1 MGNVNVVQT
10 RGKYN
15 AIHVILTSCQLFN
28 KSILADKIWLLRNS
42 IKTGVGIPIF
52 WGWNC
57 CLKKTTTFA
66 AQTNPKMAKN
76 LVIVESPAKAKTIEK
91 FLGSDFQVESSYGHI
106 ADLPSK
112 EIGVDV
118 LNGFKPKYEVSADK
132 KALVS
137 KLKTLAKN
145 AEMVWLASDEDREG
159 EAISWHLAEELKLDK
174 AKTKRIVFHEITK
187 TAILKAID
195 NPREIDYN
203 LVNAQQARRVLDRL
217 VGYELS
223 PVLWRKVRGGLSA
236 GRVQS
241 VSVRLIVE
249 REREIQE
256 FNAVASYSVL
266 GEFLTANGKTLK
278 AKLAKNFNTKAEA
291 TDFLQKNINTIYTVS
306 DLETKPAKKS
316 PAAPF
321 TTSTLQQEAAR
332 KLYLP
337 VGITMQLAQR
347 LYEAGLITYMRT
359 DSVNLSKEASDAAQA
374 EIIRSYGKEFS
385 KPRTFANRSKGAQE
399 AHEAIR
405 PTDMSRHTV
414 NVDRD
419 QARLYDLIWKRTLA
433 SQMSEAELERTQV
446 KIAASNHKELFAASG
461 EVLLF
466 EGFLKVYLEGSDDDE
481 EEQEGMLPA
490 LKVNEILQQNY
501 ITATERYSRAAARYT
516 EASLVKK
523 LEELGIGRPST
534 YAPTISTIIARN
546 YVEKGNLEGHERKYT
561 QLTLQ
566 ANAIQEQLLKE
577 NTGSDKGKLVPTDI
591 GTIVTDF
598 LVKNFGSILDYHF
611 TAKVEQDFDEIA
623 EGNVNWSKMM
633 QEFYDKFHPNVQD
646 VEANA
651 ERESGERILGV
662 DPETGKQV
670 SVRLGKFGPMVQI
683 GDAEAEDKKFASLMN
698 DQNIGTIS
706 LEEALQLFLLPKNLG
721 EYKGEVIEVNNGRF
735 GPYVKFGTQF
745 ISLPRGE
752 DPMSITLERAQE
764 IIDEKAKADAPIG
777 MFQNEPVQKGV
788 GRFGPFIKW
797 NGMFINVNKKY
808 NFDHLSQGDIDQLI
822 EEKLQ
827 KEVDK
832 VLHHWK
838 AEGIVVE
845 KARWG
850 RSVILKGKLKI
861 ELSKDVDAAQLTLAQ
876 VEEIIAKKTPAK
888 KTAAK
893 KAPAKKAVTK
903 KSTPKKK

>member
-1 MGNVNVVQT
+1 
-10 RGKYN
+10 
-15 AIHVILTSCQLFN
+15 
-28 KSILADKIWLLRNS
+28 
-42 IKTGVGIPIF
+42 
-52 WGWNC
+52 
-57 CLKKTTTFA
+57 
-66 AQTNPKMAKN
+66 MAKN

-118 LNGFKPKYEVSADK
+118 ANGFKPKYEVSSDK

-137 KLKTLAKN
+137 KLKTLSKN

-159 EAISWHLAEELKLDK
+159 EAISWHLSEELKLDK
-174 AKTKRIVFHEITK
+174 KKTKRIVFHEITK

-223 PVLWRKVRGGLSA
+223 PVLWRKVKGGLSA

-249 REREIQE
+249 REREIQN
-256 FNAVASYSVL
+256 FKAVASYSVTA
-266 GEFLTANGKTLK
+266 EFTNEAGKIVK
-278 AKLAKNFNTKAEA
+278 AKLPKNFNTKKEAE
-291 TDFLQKNINTIYTVS
+291 DFLQKNSASTYKIGE
-306 DLETKPAKKS
+306 LETKPTKKS
-316 PAAPF
+316 PTGPF

-359 DSVNLSKEASDAAQA
+359 DSVNLSKEAMDAAQA
-374 EIIRSYGKEFS
+374 EIIKSYGKEFS
-385 KPRTFANRSKGAQE
+385 RPRTFANKSKGAQE

-414 NVDRD
+414 NIDRD

-433 SQMSEAELERTQV
+433 SQMSDAELERTNV
-446 KIAASNHKELFAASG
+446 KIEANNHSEVFTASG

-466 EGFLKVYLEGSDDDE
+466 EGFLKVYLEGNDEDD

-490 LKVNEILQQNY
+490 LKVNERLENNY

-534 YAPTISTIIARN
+534 YAPTSSTINNRN
-546 YVEKGNLEGHERKYT
+546 YVEKGNLEGQERKYT

-566 ANAIQEQLLKE
+566 AGKVVEKVLKE

-598 LVKNFGSILDYHF
+598 LVKNFGAILDYNF

-623 EGNVNWSKMM
+623 EGNIEWAKMM
-633 QEFYDKFHPNVQD
+633 QEFYDKFHPNVKD

-651 ERESGERILGV
+651 DRESGERILGT
-662 DPETGKQV
+662 DPATGKPV
-670 SVRLGKFGPMVQI
+670 SVRLGKFGPMAQI
-683 GDAEAEDKKFASLMN
+683 GDAEDEDKKFASLKI
-698 DQNIGTIS
+698 DQNIGNIT
-706 LEEALQLFLLPKNLG
+706 LEDALNLFLLPKNLG
-721 EYKGEVIEVNNGRF
+721 LYKGEEVEVSNGRY
-735 GPYVKFGTQF
+735 GPYVRHGSAF
-745 ISLPRGE
+745 ISLPKGE
-752 DPMSITLERAQE
+752 DPLDVSMERAQE
-764 IIDEKAKADAPIG
+764 LIDEKALADAPIAIYKG
-777 MFQNEPVQKGV
+777 LGVQKGV
-788 GRFGPFIKW
+788 GRFGAFIKW
-797 NGMFINVNKKY
+797 DGVFINVSKKY
-808 NFDHLSQGDIDQLI
+808 NFDNLSQADIEELI
-822 EEKLQ
+822 EDKLQ
-827 KEVDK
+827 KNIDK
-832 VLHHWK
+832 VIHNWS
-838 AEGIVVE
+838 AEGIIVE

-850 RSVILKGKLKI
+850 RSVITKGKVKI
-861 ELSKDVDAAQLTLAQ
+861 ELSKDVDASKLTL
-876 VEEIIAKKTPAK
+876 EEVQEMIAKKAPAK
-888 KTAAK
+888 KVAAK
-893 KAPAKKAVTK
+893 KAPAKKTLAAK
-903 KSTPKKK
+903 KTTAKKK

>member
-1 MGNVNVVQT
+1 
-10 RGKYN
+10 
-15 AIHVILTSCQLFN
+15 
-28 KSILADKIWLLRNS
+28 
-42 IKTGVGIPIF
+42 
-52 WGWNC
+52 
-57 CLKKTTTFA
+57 
-66 AQTNPKMAKN
+66 MAKN

-118 LNGFKPKYEVSADK
+118 ENGFKPKYEVSPDK
-132 KALVS
+132 KALVT
-137 KLKTLAKN
+137 KLKSLSKN
-145 AEMVWLASDEDREG
+145 AETVWLASDEDREG
-159 EAISWHLAEELKLDK
+159 EAISWHLAEELKLDTK
-174 AKTKRIVFHEITK
+174 KTKRIVFHEITK
-187 TAILKAID
+187 SAILKAID

-223 PVLWRKVRGGLSA
+223 PVLWRKIKGGLSA

-249 REREIQE
+249 REREIQS
-256 FNAVASYSVL
+256 FNAVATYSIVA
-266 GEFLTANGKTLK
+266 EFVNEAGKAFK
-278 AKLAKNFNTKAEA
+278 AKLPKNFNTKKEAE
-291 TDFLQKNINTIYTVS
+291 DFLNKNIGSKYKVA
-306 DLETKPAKKS
+306 DLETKPTKKS
-316 PAAPF
+316 PTAPF

-359 DSVNLSKEASDAAQA
+359 DSVNLSKEAMDAAQA
-374 EIIRSYGKEFS
+374 EIIKSYGKEFS
-385 KPRTFANRSKGAQE
+385 KPRTFATKSKGAQE

-414 NVDRD
+414 NIDRD

-433 SQMSEAELERTQV
+433 SQMSDAQLERTNV
-446 KIAASNHKELFAASG
+446 KIEADNNDELFTASG

-466 EGFLKVYLEGSDDDE
+466 EGFLKVYLEGHDDDE

-490 LKVNEILQQNY
+490 LKVNEKLANNY
-501 ITATERYSRAAARYT
+501 ITATERYSRPPARYT

-534 YAPTISTIIARN
+534 YAPTISTIINRN
-546 YVEKGNLEGHERKYT
+546 YVEKGTLEGQERNYT

-566 ANAIQEQLLKE
+566 NSKVGEKLLKE

-598 LVKNFGSILDYHF
+598 LVKNFGNILDYNF

-623 EGNVNWSKMM
+623 EGNIDWAIMM
-633 QEFYDKFHPNVQD
+633 QDFYNKFHPNVKE

-651 ERESGERILGV
+651 ERESGERILGK
-662 DPETGKQV
+662 DADGRQV
-670 SVRLGKFGPMVQI
+670 SVRLGKFGPMAQI
-683 GDAEAEDKKFASLMN
+683 GEADDEDKKFASLMA
-698 DQNIGTIS
+698 DQNIGNIT
-706 LEEALQLFLLPKNLG
+706 LEEALNLFLLPKNLG
-721 EYKGEVIEVNNGRF
+721 EYKGEEVEVSNGRY
-735 GPYVKFGTQF
+735 GPYVRHGSVF

-752 DPMSITLERAQE
+752 DPLNVTKERAKE
-764 IIDEKAKADAPIG
+764 LIDEKALADAPIAVYKG
-777 MFQNEPVQKGV
+777 EAVQKGV

-797 NGMFINVNKKY
+797 NGLFVNVSKKY
-808 NFDHLSQGDIDQLI
+808 NFDNLSQADVEELI
-822 EEKLQ
+822 EDKLQ
-827 KEVDK
+827 KNIDK
-832 VLHHWK
+832 VLHNWEE
-838 AEGIVVE
+838 EGIVVE

-850 RSVILKGKLKI
+850 RSVILKGKIKI
-861 ELSKDVDAAQLTLAQ
+861 ELSKDVDATKLTLAEVQ
-876 VEEIIAKKTPAK
+876 EMIEKKAPAK

-893 KAPAKKAVTK
+893 KTTAAKKNTTAKKAPAKKK
-903 KSTPKKK
+903 